1 MHTRRF
7 HFEHPKLG
15 GVIFLIYYEAGSR
28 EEPPYAEIEKVFDP
42 SLSSST
48 DLGHLFNLD
57 AVMDD
62 FWKIR
67 PDLEYI

>member
-7 HFEHPKLG
+7 HFEHPQLPG
-15 GVIFLIYYEAGSR
+15 ILFAIYYEAGTR
-28 EEPPYAEIEKVFDP
+28 DEPPYVEIEKVFDA
-42 SLSSST
+42 SHNMGK
-48 DLGHLFNLD
+48 DIGHLFNLD

-67 PDLEYI
+67 PDLEG

>member
-7 HFEHPKLG
+7 HFEHPKLA

-67 PDLEYI
+67 PDLEDI